1 MLKRF
6 KTNDHRTQHI
16 HGHTIAQKCSDVPDV
31 RHTIPQLRACS
42 TIVSRTTYLT
52 CHSAI
57 QPGAS
62 AVVSVQPQAT
72 SAVIGYSFLGLV
84 RTQCRTLS
92 LLLVRF
98 RVAYVH
104 MLVCHIGKLM
114 WGRLYN
120 ARSKHEALCKL
131 NNCVYGSAFV
141 VGTLVRS
148 STFEQQLTCIL
159 VRTATSSVIK
169 LNFILLQK
177 YMWNASIGVAECCD
191 APSDRLPI
199 IAYHIM
205 LDLRYALSR
214 SHFSIRIAH
223 AYPSSH

>member
-1 MLKRF
+1 MVMLKRF
-6 KTNDHRTQHI
+6 KTNDHRIQHI
-16 HGHTIAQKCSDVPDV
+16 HGHTIAPKCSDVPDV

-72 SAVIGYSFLGLV
+72 SAVIGYPFLGFV

-114 WGRLYN
+114 
-120 ARSKHEALCKL
+120 
-131 NNCVYGSAFV
+131 
-141 VGTLVRS
+141 
-148 STFEQQLTCIL
+148 
-159 VRTATSSVIK
+159 
-169 LNFILLQK
+169 
-177 YMWNASIGVAECCD
+177 
-191 APSDRLPI
+191 
-199 IAYHIM
+199 
-205 LDLRYALSR
+205 
-214 SHFSIRIAH
+214 
-223 AYPSSH
+223 